1 MNAASIMVWTLLEFI
16 SIALFVIATMLGADI
31 ISGIVS

>member
-1 MNAASIMVWTLLEFI
+1 MNTASIMVWTLLEFI
-16 SIALFVIATMLGADI
+16 SIALFVTAILLGADI